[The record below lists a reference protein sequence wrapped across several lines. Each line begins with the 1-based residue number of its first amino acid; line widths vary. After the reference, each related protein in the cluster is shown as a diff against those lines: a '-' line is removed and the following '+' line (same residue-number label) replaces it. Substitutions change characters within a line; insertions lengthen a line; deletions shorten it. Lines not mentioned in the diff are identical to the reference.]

1 MWRGLPGREST
12 YVYVQ
17 SGSASVSLGMEDG
30 QVEHR
35 KWWKITDTVV
45 EEVSEDTVLN
55 DPTGMHMYNGGGSL
69 LHAYV
74 HKEKDEAARVSM
86 RIPDVLLQAV
96 KQDNAELDLANAKSQ
111 DVTQPAMDADSTV
124 KPVEA
129 AQTVEAES
137 TKDAEMEGPES
148 QGAVT
153 QVDPDEDVQM
163 ASESQKTRPLQVEES
178 NAPLRLSGG
187 SSAPRRV
194 RRSSVTSDTGSIA
207 STSKVKIGD
216 EEDQYDSE
224 EEGDV
229 LVELGFAEKL
239 NKKGFKVVKDVG
251 KIGGKPVG
259 QSHLAC
265 ARSVLTRVFQTWL
278 NPALPLQAE
287 QTVCN
292 VCGARMEF
300 LMQINAPLEEIPA
313 AIYRTFYVYSCRK
326 ASCLDK
332 PQQGR

>member
-35 KWWKITDTVV
+35 KWWKITDTLV

-74 HKEKDEAARVSM
+74 HKEKDEAAHASM

-96 KQDNAELDLANAKSQ
+96 KQDNAELDPANAKSQ
-111 DVTQPAMDADSTV
+111 DVTQPVAEADSTV
-124 KPVEA
+124 QPAEAEA
-129 AQTVEAES
+129 AQTIEAES
-137 TKDAEMEGPES
+137 SKDAEMEGPES

-163 ASESQKTRPLQVEES
+163 ASESQEMRPLQEEES
-178 NAPLRLSGG
+178 SAPLRLSGG
-187 SSAPRRV
+187 SSAPRRA

-207 STSKVKIGD
+207 ST
-216 EEDQYDSE
+216 
-224 EEGDV
+224 
-229 LVELGFAEKL
+229 
-239 NKKGFKVVKDVG
+239 
-251 KIGGKPVG
+251 
-259 QSHLAC
+259 
-265 ARSVLTRVFQTWL
+265 
-278 NPALPLQAE
+278 
-287 QTVCN
+287 
-292 VCGARMEF
+292 
-300 LMQINAPLEEIPA
+300 
-313 AIYRTFYVYSCRK
+313 
-326 ASCLDK
+326 
-332 PQQGR
+332 